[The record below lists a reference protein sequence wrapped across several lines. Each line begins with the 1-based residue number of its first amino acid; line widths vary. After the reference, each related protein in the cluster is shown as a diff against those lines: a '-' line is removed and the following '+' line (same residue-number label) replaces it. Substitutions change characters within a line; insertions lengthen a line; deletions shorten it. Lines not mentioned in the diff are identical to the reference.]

1 VGGYLRVSDLTESLK
16 QDQKLMIRFDDII
29 EKIQGKYSEKDIRL
43 LQKAYIFAARA
54 HKGQIRRSGEPY
66 LSHPLEVTNILAEMN
81 LDLTTL
87 IAGLLHDVPED
98 TEITLVEIK
107 ENFGKEVAALV
118 EGVTKISR
126 VEDASPDQTRAE
138 TIRKIILAMT
148 DDLRVI
154 FIKLADRWHNLKTL
168 HFLSEDKQKR
178 IAQETLEI
186 YAPIA
191 NRLGMGRIR
200 AELEDL
206 AFRYVSPD
214 EYFRMVALVEPELK
228 QGEKELKKLKKEMEN
243 LMKEN
248 GIPVE
253 IQSRIKRLYSVY
265 SKMQKKGIDFD
276 QVYDFLALRII
287 TDSIKNCYAA
297 LGIIHQH
304 WPHLPQR
311 FRDFIAMPKPNLYQS
326 LHTTIITANKQTF
339 EIQIRTREMH
349 ELAENGIAA
358 HWKYKEGAPTG
369 LASEDQRLQWLREIA
384 ALFSEQKN
392 PKEFLKNLKINLIPE
407 EIYAFTPK
415 GKVINLPPGATALDF
430 AFKIHTEIG
439 LKAKEA
445 RINGELMP
453 LKTVLKTGDIVEIL
467 TSPDRSPHRSWLNWV
482 ATTSARQHIKKYL
495 NLRTRAKAIALGKKL
510 WEKESKKYKLPAELR
525 TEAVLK
531 QKISQEFLLRLNSL
545 EEFFLLAG
553 LGKIVI
559 NRRFLERLTS
569 GQLPETPPEPGLLQ
583 KVVQRIGG
591 KQPGP
596 GLVIKNL
603 EDQMINLAGCCSPIK
618 GEPVVG
624 YLTTGKGLTVHAQ
637 RCYLVSKEILD
648 SQRLVEVSWD
658 PEFQGTFKA
667 RLLIR
672 SQDSPGVL
680 ASVAKAVAE
689 LKGNISK
696 AEVSTSGDGQATI
709 SLEIKIED
717 LTHLEKII
725 SRIAKLKEI
734 NSVEKA

>member
-1 VGGYLRVSDLTESLK
+1 
-16 QDQKLMIRFDDII
+16 MIRFDDIV
-29 EKIQGKYSEKDIRL
+29 EKIQGKYSDKDIRL

-81 LDLTTL
+81 LDLITL

-98 TEITLVEIK
+98 TEVTIAEIR
-107 ENFGKEVAALV
+107 ENFGKEVAMLV
-118 EGVTKISR
+118 EGVTKIGR
-126 VEDASPDQTRAE
+126 VEDATPEETRAE

-154 FIKLADRWHNLKTL
+154 FIKLVDRWHNLKTL
-168 HFLSEDKQKR
+168 HFLSEEKQKQ

-206 AFRYVSPD
+206 AFRYVDPD
-214 EYFRMVALVEPELK
+214 EYFRMVARVEPELK
-228 QGEKELKKLKKEMEN
+228 KGEKELRKLKKEMEQ

-248 GIPVE
+248 GIPAE
-253 IQSRIKRLYSVY
+253 IQSRIKRLYGVY
-265 SKMQKKGIDFD
+265 SKMKKKGVDFD

-297 LGIIHQH
+297 LGSIHQK

-326 LHTTIITANKQTF
+326 LHTTIITENKQTF

-369 LASEDQRLQWLREIA
+369 LDSEDQRLQWLREIA

-445 RINGELMP
+445 RVNGELMP
-453 LKTVLKTGDIVEIL
+453 IKTPLKTGDIVEII
-467 TSPDRSPHRSWLNWV
+467 TSPERSPQRSWLNWV
-482 ATTSARQHIKKYL
+482 ATASARQNIKKFL
-495 NLRTRAKAIALGKKL
+495 NLKTRSKAIALGKKL
-510 WEKESKKYKLPAELR
+510 WEKEARKYKFPPELR
-525 TEAVLK
+525 SEEALK
-531 QKISQEFLLRLNSL
+531 EKISREFRLRLNSL
-545 EEFFLLAG
+545 EDFYLLAG
-553 LGKIVI
+553 LGKMVI
-559 NRRFLERLTS
+559 NKKFMEKLVS
-569 GQLPETPPEPGLLQ
+569 GPSQEGEAQPGLL
-583 KVVQRIGG
+583 KKMVDRIAGRST
-591 KQPGP
+591 PS
-596 GLVIKNL
+596 GLVMKNL
-603 EDQMINLAGCCSPIK
+603 EDQMINLARCCSPIK

-624 YLTTGKGLTVHAQ
+624 YLTSGKGLTVHAQ
-637 RCYLVSKEILD
+637 RCYLVTKEILD
-648 SQRLVEVSWD
+648 SQRLVDVSWD
-658 PEFQGTFKA
+658 PNYQGTFKA
-667 RLLIR
+667 RLLAR

-680 ASVAKAVAE
+680 ARVAAAVAE
-689 LKGNISK
+689 LKGNISR
-696 AEVSTSGDGQATI
+696 AEVDTTGDGKATI
-709 SLEIKIED
+709 SLEIMIND
-717 LTHLEKII
+717 IAHLESIVKKI
-725 SRIAKLKEI
+725 SRLKEI
-734 NSVEKA
+734 HSVERD

>member
-1 VGGYLRVSDLTESLK
+1 
-16 QDQKLMIRFDDII
+16 MIRFDDII
-29 EKIQGKYSEKDIRL
+29 EKIQGQYSEKDLRL
-43 LQKAYIFAARA
+43 LQKAYVFAARA

-87 IAGLLHDVPED
+87 VAGLLHDVLED
-98 TEITLVEIK
+98 TEVSLAEIR
-107 ENFGKEVAALV
+107 ESFGREVAALV

-168 HFLSEDKQKR
+168 HYLSEDKQKR

-206 AFRYVSPD
+206 SFRYVEPD

-228 QGEKELKKLKKEMEN
+228 KGEKELKKLKKQME
-243 LMKEN
+243 LLLKDN
-248 GIPVE
+248 GIPAE
-253 IQSRIKRLYSVY
+253 IQVRIKRLYSIY
-265 SKMQKKGIDFD
+265 SKMKKKGVDFD

-287 TDSIKNCYAA
+287 TDSVKNCYAI
-297 LGIIHQH
+297 LGTIHQR

-326 LHTTIITANKQTF
+326 LHTTIITENKQTF

-358 HWKYKEGAPTG
+358 HWKYKEGAPSGLTG
-369 LASEDQRLQWLREIA
+369 EDQRLQWLREIA

-392 PKEFLKNLKINLIPE
+392 PREFLKNLKINLIPE

-439 LKAKEA
+439 LKAREA

-453 LKTVLKTGDIVEIL
+453 LKTQLKSGDIVEII
-467 TSPDRSPHRSWLNWV
+467 TAHDRTPHRSWLNWV
-482 ATTSARQHIKKYL
+482 ATASARQHIKKYL
-495 NLRTRAKAIALGKKL
+495 NLKTRKKAIELGQKL
-510 WEKESKKYKLPAELR
+510 WEKEARKFRLPPELHSEAALKEKLER
-525 TEAVLK
+525 
-531 QKISQEFLLRLNSL
+531 EFKLRLHSL
-545 EEFFLLAG
+545 EDFYLLAG
-553 LGKIVI
+553 LGRVMID
-559 NRRFLERLTS
+559 RSFMERLTT
-569 GQLPETPPEPGLLQ
+569 GGPPREAQPTGLLK
-583 KVVQRIGG
+583 KVVER
-591 KQPGP
+591 
-596 GLVIKNL
+596 
-603 EDQMINLAGCCSPIK
+603 LAGRAAAPALAIKDLEEQMLTLARCCAPIK

-624 YLTTGKGLTVHAQ
+624 YLTSGKGLTVHAQ
-637 RCYLVSKEILD
+637 RCYLVQKEILD
-648 SQRLVEVSWD
+648 SQRLVEVAWD
-658 PEFQGTFKA
+658 PAFQGTFKA
-667 RLLIR
+667 RLVIR
-672 SQDSPGVL
+672 AKDSPGVL
-680 ASVAKAVAE
+680 ARVAAAVAE
-689 LKGNISK
+689 QNGNISR
-696 AEVSTSGDGQATI
+696 AEVNTSGDGRAGI
-709 SLEIKIED
+709 SLEITIKDINHLQKIMD
-717 LTHLEKII
+717 KIK
-725 SRIAKLKEI
+725 RLKEI
-734 NSVEKA
+734 EAVDRD

>member
-1 VGGYLRVSDLTESLK
+1 
-16 QDQKLMIRFDDII
+16 MIRFDDII
-29 EKIQGKYSEKDIRL
+29 DKIQGRYSEKDIRL

-54 HKGQIRRSGEPY
+54 HRGQTRRSGEPY

-98 TEITLVEIK
+98 TEVSINEIR
-107 ENFGKEVAALV
+107 EEFGKDVAALV
-118 EGVTKISR
+118 EGVTKIGR
-126 VEDASPDQTRAE
+126 VEDSTPEETRAE
-138 TIRKIILAMT
+138 TIKKIILAMT

-168 HFLSEDKQKR
+168 HFLPEEKQKR

-191 NRLGMGRIR
+191 NRLGMGKIR

-206 AFRYVSPD
+206 AFRYVDPD
-214 EYFRMVALVEPELK
+214 EYFRMVAVVEPQLK
-228 QGEKELKKLKKEMEN
+228 KAEIELKKLKKEMEQ
-243 LMKEN
+243 LLKEN
-248 GIPVE
+248 GLQAE
-253 IQSRIKRLYSVY
+253 IQSRIKRLYSIY
-265 SKMQKKGIDFD
+265 LKMKKKGVSFD

-287 TDSIKNCYAA
+287 TDSIKNCYAI

-304 WPHLPQR
+304 WTHLPQR

-326 LHTTIITANKQTF
+326 LHTTIITKDKQTF
-339 EIQIRTREMH
+339 EIQIRTKEMH

-369 LASEDQRLQWLREIA
+369 LKSEDQRLQWLREIA

-439 LKAKEA
+439 LQAEEA

-453 LKTVLKTGDIVEIL
+453 LKTPLRSGDLVEII
-467 TSPDRSPHRSWLNWV
+467 TSASRTPHRSWLNWV
-482 ATTSARQHIKKYL
+482 VTASARQSIKKFL
-495 NLRTRAKAIALGKKL
+495 NLKTRTKAIALGKKL
-510 WEKESKKYKLPAELR
+510 WEKENKKFNFPPELQSE
-525 TEAVLK
+525 EALRE
-531 QKISQEFLLRLNSL
+531 KISREFNLQLNNL
-545 EEFFLLAG
+545 EDFYYLAG
-553 LGKIVI
+553 LGKIII
-559 NRRFLERLTS
+559 NKKFLERLAS
-569 GQLPETPPEPGLLQ
+569 VQETQPGFLQ
-583 KVVQRIGG
+583 KMVEKISGRPVSTRI
-591 KQPGP
+591 
-596 GLVIKNL
+596 LIKNP
-603 EDQMINLAGCCSPIK
+603 EEQMITLARCCRPIK

-624 YLTTGKGLTVHAQ
+624 YLTSGQGLTVHAQ

-658 PEFQGTFKA
+658 PDYQGNFKA
-667 RLLIR
+667 RLAIK
-672 SQDSPGVL
+672 SKDSPGVL
-680 ASVAKAVAE
+680 AKVATVVAE
-689 LKGNISK
+689 LKGNISR
-696 AEVSTSGDGQATI
+696 AEVKTSREGQASI
-709 SLEIKIED
+709 SLEVTIKD
-717 LTHLEKII
+717 MNHLQEIIKKI
-725 SRIAKLKEI
+725 SHLKEI
-734 NSVEKA
+734 QAVNRE

>member
-1 VGGYLRVSDLTESLK
+1 
-16 QDQKLMIRFDDII
+16 MIRFDDIV

-54 HKGQIRRSGEPY
+54 HKGQTRRSGEPY

-87 IAGLLHDVPED
+87 VAGLLHDVPED
-98 TEITLVEIK
+98 TGVTLSEVR

-118 EGVTKISR
+118 EGVTKIGR
-126 VEDASPDQTRAE
+126 VEDATPEEARAE

-154 FIKLADRWHNLKTL
+154 FIKLADRWHNLTTL
-168 HFLSEDKQKR
+168 HFLGEAKQKQ

-206 AFRYVSPD
+206 AFRYVDPD
-214 EYFRMVALVEPELK
+214 AYFSTVALVEPELK
-228 QGEKELKKLKKEMEN
+228 KGEKELKKLKKEMEQ

-248 GIPVE
+248 GIQAE
-253 IQSRIKRLYSVY
+253 LQSRIKRLYSVH
-265 SKMQKKGIDFD
+265 SKMKKKGVDFD
-276 QVYDFLALRII
+276 RVYDFLALRII

-297 LGIIHQH
+297 LGIIHQR

-311 FRDFIAMPKPNLYQS
+311 FQDFIAMPKPNLYQS
-326 LHTTIITANKQTF
+326 LHTTIITENKQTF

-369 LASEDQRLQWLREIA
+369 LDSEDQRLQWLREMA
-384 ALFSEQKN
+384 SLFSEQRN

-430 AFKIHTEIG
+430 AFKVHSEIG

-445 RINGELMP
+445 RINGELMAI
-453 LKTVLKTGDIVEIL
+453 KTRLKTGDIVEII
-467 TSPDRSPHRSWLNWV
+467 TSPERTPHRSWLNWV
-482 ATTSARQHIKKYL
+482 ATTSARQNIKKYL
-495 NLRTRAKAIALGKKL
+495 NLKTRIKAISLGKKL
-510 WEKESKKYKLPAELR
+510 WEKESKKYRFSPELR
-525 TEAVLK
+525 SDKALTE
-531 QKISQEFLLRLNSL
+531 KISRELRVRINSL
-545 EEFFLLAG
+545 EDFYLMAG
-553 LGKIVI
+553 LGKVVVDK
-559 NRRFLERLTS
+559 RFMEKITAIPS
-569 GQLPETPPEPGLLQ
+569 EAPGQTGLL
-583 KVVQRIGG
+583 KTVVNRITG
-591 KQPGP
+591 KAAAS
-596 GLVIKNL
+596 GLVIKDL
-603 EDQMINLAGCCSPIK
+603 EDQMINLARCCMPIK
-618 GEPVVG
+618 GEPVIG
-624 YLTTGKGLTVHAQ
+624 YLTSGKGLTVHAQ
-637 RCYLVSKEILD
+637 RCYLITKEILD
-648 SQRLVEVSWD
+648 SHRLVEVSWD
-658 PEFQGTFKA
+658 QNYQGTFKA
-667 RLLIR
+667 RLLIK

-680 ASVAKAVAE
+680 ARVAAAIAE
-689 LKGNISK
+689 LKGNISR
-696 AEVSTSGDGQATI
+696 AEVNTAADRTAAI
-709 SLEIKIED
+709 SLEITISD
-717 LTHLEKII
+717 LPHLETIINKI
-725 SRIAKLKEI
+725 SQLKEI
-734 NSVEKA
+734 YSVERG

>member
-1 VGGYLRVSDLTESLK
+1 
-16 QDQKLMIRFDDII
+16 MIRFDDIV
-29 EKIQGKYSEKDIRL
+29 EKIQGQYSEKDLRV
-43 LQKAYIFAARA
+43 LQKAYVFAARA

-87 IAGLLHDVPED
+87 VAGLLHDVLED
-98 TEITLVEIK
+98 TEVTLAEIR
-107 ENFGKEVAALV
+107 ENFGREVATLV

-126 VEDASPDQTRAE
+126 VEDASPEETRAE

-168 HFLSEDKQKR
+168 HYLSEDKQRR

-206 AFRYVSPD
+206 SFRYVEPD

-228 QGEKELKKLKKEMEN
+228 KGEKELKKLKKVMEQ
-243 LMKEN
+243 LLKEN
-248 GIPVE
+248 GIPAE
-253 IQSRIKRLYSVY
+253 IQVRIKRLYSVY
-265 SKMQKKGIDFD
+265 SKMKKKGIDFD

-287 TDSIKNCYAA
+287 TDSVKNCYSA
-297 LGIIHQH
+297 LGIIHQR

-326 LHTTIITANKQTF
+326 LHTTIITENKQTF

-369 LASEDQRLQWLREIA
+369 LAGEDQRLQWLREIA

-392 PKEFLKNLKINLIPE
+392 PREFLKNLKINLIPE

-439 LKAKEA
+439 LKAREA
-445 RINGELMP
+445 RINGEAMP
-453 LKTVLKTGDIVEIL
+453 LRTQLKTGDIVEII

-482 ATTSARQHIKKYL
+482 ATASARQQIKKFL
-495 NLRTRAKAIALGKKL
+495 NLKTRKRAIELGQRL
-510 WEKESKKYKLPAELR
+510 WEKETRKFKLPAELHS
-525 TEAVLK
+525 ESALK
-531 QKISQEFLLRLNSL
+531 DRLAQEFRLRLNSL
-545 EEFFLLAG
+545 EDFFLLAG

-559 NRRFLERLTS
+559 DKKFMERLAW
-569 GQLPETPPEPGLLQ
+569 GQLSEETPPPGIL
-583 KVVQRIGG
+583 KKMVEKFSGR
-591 KQPGP
+591 GP
-596 GLVIKNL
+596 AQGLMIKNL
-603 EDQMINLAGCCSPIK
+603 DEQMITLARCCAPIK
-618 GEPVVG
+618 GESVVG

-637 RCYLVSKEILD
+637 RCYLVQKEILD
-648 SQRLVEVSWD
+648 SQRLVEVAWD
-658 PEFQGTFKA
+658 PAFRGTFRA

-672 SQDSPGVL
+672 AKDSPGVL
-680 ASVAKAVAE
+680 ARVASAVAE
-689 LKGNISK
+689 QKGNISR
-696 AEVSTSGDGQATI
+696 AEVSTSGDGRACI
-709 SLEIKIED
+709 SLEITIED
-717 LTHLEKII
+717 LDHLQKIKDKI
-725 SRIAKLKEI
+725 SRLKEI
-734 NSVEKA
+734 DSVERA

>member
-1 VGGYLRVSDLTESLK
+1 
-16 QDQKLMIRFDDII
+16 MIRFDDII
-29 EKIQGKYSEKDIRL
+29 EKIQGQYAEKDLRL
-43 LQKAYIFAARA
+43 LQKAYVFAARA

-87 IAGLLHDVPED
+87 VAGLLHDVLED
-98 TEITLVEIK
+98 TEVSLAEIK
-107 ENFGKEVAALV
+107 ENFGREVAALV
-118 EGVTKISR
+118 EGVTKISL

-168 HFLSEDKQKR
+168 HYLSEDKQKR

-200 AELEDL
+200 SELEDL
-206 AFRYVSPD
+206 SFRYVEPD

-228 QGEKELKKLKKEMEN
+228 KGEKELKKLKRQMEQ
-243 LMKEN
+243 LLKDN
-248 GIPVE
+248 GIPAE
-253 IQSRIKRLYSVY
+253 IQVRIKRLYSIY
-265 SKMQKKGIDFD
+265 AKMKKKGIDFD

-287 TDSIKNCYAA
+287 TDFVKNCYAI
-297 LGIIHQH
+297 LGIIHQR

-326 LHTTIITANKQTF
+326 LHTTIITENKQTF

-358 HWKYKEGAPTG
+358 HWKYKEGTPSGLTG
-369 LASEDQRLQWLREIA
+369 EDQRLQWLREIA

-392 PKEFLKNLKINLIPE
+392 PREFLKNLKINLIPE

-439 LKAKEA
+439 LKAREA

-453 LKTVLKTGDIVEIL
+453 LKTQLKSGDIVEII
-467 TSPDRSPHRSWLNWV
+467 TAPDRVPHRSWLNWV
-482 ATTSARQHIKKYL
+482 ATASARQHIKKYL
-495 NLRTRAKAIALGKKL
+495 NLKTRKKAIELGKKL
-510 WEKESKKYKLPAELR
+510 WEKEARKFRLPPELHSEAALKEKLAR
-525 TEAVLK
+525 
-531 QKISQEFLLRLNSL
+531 EFKLRLNSL
-545 EEFFLLAG
+545 EDFYLLAG
-553 LGKIVI
+553 LGRVVI
-559 NRRFLERLTS
+559 DRSFLERLTT
-569 GQLPETPPEPGLLQ
+569 GGPPQEAPPPGLLK
-583 KVVQRIGG
+583 KVVER
-591 KQPGP
+591 
-596 GLVIKNL
+596 
-603 EDQMINLAGCCSPIK
+603 LAGRGQTQALAIKDLEEQMLTLARCCAPIK

-624 YLTTGKGLTVHAQ
+624 YLTSGKGLTIHAQ
-637 RCYLVSKEILD
+637 RCYLVQKEILD

-658 PEFQGTFKA
+658 PTFQGIFKA
-667 RLLIR
+667 RLVIR
-672 SQDSPGVL
+672 AKDSPGVL
-680 ASVAKAVAE
+680 ARVAAAVAE
-689 LKGNISK
+689 QNGNISR
-696 AEVSTSGDGQATI
+696 AEVNTSGNGLAGI
-709 SLEIKIED
+709 CLEITIKDINHLQKIMD
-717 LTHLEKII
+717 KIK
-725 SRIAKLKEI
+725 RLKEI
-734 NSVEKA
+734 ETVDRD

>member
-1 VGGYLRVSDLTESLK
+1 
-16 QDQKLMIRFDDII
+16 MIRFDDIV

-54 HKGQIRRSGEPY
+54 HKGQTRRSGEPY

-98 TEITLVEIK
+98 TEVTIAEIR
-107 ENFGKEVAALV
+107 ENFGKEVATLV
-118 EGVTKISR
+118 EGVTKIGR
-126 VEDASPDQTRAE
+126 VEDASPEETRAE

-168 HFLSEDKQKR
+168 HFLSEEKQKR

-206 AFRYVSPD
+206 AFRYVEPD

-228 QGEKELKKLKKEMEN
+228 KGEKELKKLKKEMEQ

-248 GIPVE
+248 GIPAE

-265 SKMQKKGIDFD
+265 SKMKKKGVDFD

-297 LGIIHQH
+297 LGIIHQR

-326 LHTTIITANKQTF
+326 LHTTIITENKQTF

-369 LASEDQRLQWLREIA
+369 LDSEDQRLQWLREIA

-445 RINGELMP
+445 KINGEVMP
-453 LKTVLKTGDIVEIL
+453 LKTPLRTGDIVEII
-467 TSPDRSPHRSWLNWV
+467 TSPDRIPHRSWLNWV
-482 ATTSARQHIKKYL
+482 ATASARQSIKKYL
-495 NLRTRAKAIALGKKL
+495 NLKSRSKAIALGKKL
-510 WEKESKKYKLPAELR
+510 WEKESRKYDFPPELR
-525 TEAVLK
+525 SEEALK
-531 QKISQEFLLRLNSL
+531 EKISREFKLRLHSL
-545 EEFFLLAG
+545 EDFYLLAG
-553 LGKIVI
+553 LGKLVI
-559 NRRFLERLTS
+559 NGKFMERIISGTTPATEGQPGFLK
-569 GQLPETPPEPGLLQ
+569 
-583 KVVQRIGG
+583 KVVDRIAG
-591 KQPGP
+591 KSPSS
-596 GLVIKNL
+596 GLVIKNP
-603 EDQMINLAGCCSPIK
+603 EDQMISLARCCTPIK

-624 YLTTGKGLTVHAQ
+624 YLTAGKGLTIHAQ
-637 RCYLVSKEILD
+637 RCYLVNKEILD

-658 PEFQGTFKA
+658 PDYQGTFKA
-667 RLLIR
+667 RLLVR

-680 ASVAKAVAE
+680 ARVATAVAE
-689 LKGNISK
+689 LKGNISR
-696 AEVSTSGDGQATI
+696 AEVNTTSDGKATI
-709 SLEIKIED
+709 SLEIVIND
-717 LTHLEKII
+717 INHLDAIIKKI
-725 SRIAKLKEI
+725 SRLKEI
-734 NSVEKA
+734 HSVERD

>member
-1 VGGYLRVSDLTESLK
+1 
-16 QDQKLMIRFDDII
+16 MIRFDDIV
-29 EKIQGKYSEKDIRL
+29 EKIQGKYSEKDIRQ

-66 LSHPLEVTNILAEMN
+66 LSHPLEVTNILADMN

-87 IAGLLHDVPED
+87 VAGLLHDVPED
-98 TEITLVEIK
+98 TDVTIQEIR
-107 ENFGKEVAALV
+107 ENFGKEVADLV
-118 EGVTKISR
+118 EGVTKIAR
-126 VEDASPDQTRAE
+126 VEDATPEETRAE

-168 HFLSEDKQKR
+168 HFLPEDKQKR

-191 NRLGMGRIR
+191 NRLGMGKIR

-206 AFRYVSPD
+206 SFRYVEPD

-228 QGEKELKKLKKEMEN
+228 KGEKELKKLKKEMEQV
-243 LMKEN
+243 LKEN
-248 GIPVE
+248 GIPAE
-253 IQSRIKRLYSVY
+253 IQSRIKRLYSIY
-265 SKMQKKGIDFD
+265 TKMKRKGVGFD

-287 TDSIKNCYAA
+287 TDSVKNCYAA
-297 LGIIHQH
+297 LGIIHQR

-326 LHTTIITANKQTF
+326 LHTTIITENKQTF

-415 GKVINLPPGATALDF
+415 GKVITLPPGATALDF

-439 LKAKEA
+439 LKASQA

-453 LKTVLKTGDIVEIL
+453 LKTQLHTGDIVEII
-467 TSPDRSPHRSWLNWV
+467 TAPGREPNRSWLNWV
-482 ATTSARQHIKKYL
+482 ATAQARQNIKRYL
-495 NLRTRAKAIALGKKL
+495 NLKTRQKALALGKKL
-510 WEKESKKYKLPAELR
+510 WEKEISKYQLPAELR
-525 TEAVLK
+525 SEENLK
-531 QKISQEFLLRLNSL
+531 NRLRQELKLRIQTMDD
-545 EEFFLLAG
+545 FFVLAG
-553 LGKIVI
+553 LGKVII
-559 NRRFLERLTS
+559 NRKLVERLAAEATLGQPPVS
-569 GQLPETPPEPGLLQ
+569 GLFKKMVDSLTG
-583 KVVQRIGG
+583 RH
-591 KQPGP
+591 QPG
-596 GLVIKNL
+596 GLVIRNL
-603 EDQMINLAGCCSPIK
+603 QEQMITLARCCQPVK

-624 YLTTGKGLTVHAQ
+624 YLTSGKGLTVHAQ

-648 SQRLVEVSWD
+648 SQRLVEVTWD
-658 PEFQGTFKA
+658 PSYEGRFKA
-667 RLLIR
+667 KLTIT
-672 SQDSPGVL
+672 SKDSPGVL
-680 ASVAKAVAE
+680 ARVATAVAE
-689 LKGNISK
+689 LNGNITK
-696 AEVSTSGDGQATI
+696 AEVSTSGEGDASINLEVTI
-709 SLEIKIED
+709 KDINHLNEIIK
-717 LTHLEKII
+717 
-725 SRIAKLKEI
+725 RIAKLKDI
-734 NSVEKA
+734 HSVERS

>member
-1 VGGYLRVSDLTESLK
+1 
-16 QDQKLMIRFDDII
+16 MIRFDDIV

-54 HKGQIRRSGEPY
+54 HKGQTRRSGEPY

-87 IAGLLHDVPED
+87 VVGLLHDVPED
-98 TEITLVEIK
+98 TEVTLSEIR

-118 EGVTKISR
+118 EGVTKIGR
-126 VEDASPDQTRAE
+126 VEDATPEETRAE

-154 FIKLADRWHNLKTL
+154 FIKLADRWHNLTTL
-168 HFLSEDKQKR
+168 HFLSEAKQKQ

-206 AFRYVSPD
+206 AFRYVDPD
-214 EYFRMVALVEPELK
+214 AYFGTVALVEPELK
-228 QGEKELKKLKKEMEN
+228 KGEKELKKLKKEMEQ

-248 GIPVE
+248 GIQVE
-253 IQSRIKRLYSVY
+253 IQSRIKRPYSVH
-265 SKMQKKGIDFD
+265 SKMKKKGVDFD

-297 LGIIHQH
+297 LGIIHQK

-311 FRDFIAMPKPNLYQS
+311 FQDFIAMPKPNLYQS
-326 LHTTIITANKQTF
+326 LHTTIITENKQTF

-369 LASEDQRLQWLREIA
+369 LDSEDQRLQWLREIA

-392 PKEFLKNLKINLIPE
+392 PREFLKNLKINLIPE

-430 AFKIHTEIG
+430 AFRVHTEIG

-445 RINGELMP
+445 RINAELMP
-453 LKTVLKTGDIVEIL
+453 IKTSLKTGDIVEII
-467 TSPDRSPHRSWLNWV
+467 TAPERSPHRSWLNWV
-482 ATTSARQHIKKYL
+482 ATTSARQNIKKYL
-495 NLRTRAKAIALGKKL
+495 NLKTRSKAISLGKKL
-510 WEKESKKYKLPAELR
+510 WQKESRKYKFSPELR
-525 TEAVLK
+525 SDKALTE
-531 QKISQEFLLRLNSL
+531 KISQELRVRINNLDDFYL
-545 EEFFLLAG
+545 MAG
-553 LGKIVI
+553 LGKVVVDKTFMEKII
-559 NRRFLERLTS
+559 AFSSSEAPRQPS
-569 GQLPETPPEPGLLQ
+569 LL
-583 KVVQRIGG
+583 KTVVDRITGRATT
-591 KQPGP
+591 P

-603 EDQMINLAGCCSPIK
+603 EDQMINLARCCAPIK

-624 YLTTGKGLTVHAQ
+624 YLTSGKGLTVHAQ
-637 RCYLVSKEILD
+637 RCYLVTKEILD
-648 SQRLVEVSWD
+648 NQRLVEVSWD
-658 PEFQGTFKA
+658 QNYQGTFKA
-667 RLLIR
+667 RLLIK

-680 ASVAKAVAE
+680 ARVAAAIAE
-689 LKGNISK
+689 LKGNISR
-696 AEVSTSGDGQATI
+696 AEVNTTANSKAGIT
-709 SLEIKIED
+709 LEITIAD
-717 LTHLEKII
+717 LNHLESIINKI
-725 SRIAKLKEI
+725 SRLKEI
-734 NSVEKA
+734 HSVERD

>member
-1 VGGYLRVSDLTESLK
+1 MPQTK
-16 QDQKLMIRFDDII
+16 WPMIRFDDIV

-54 HKGQIRRSGEPY
+54 HKGQTRRSGEPY

-87 IAGLLHDVPED
+87 VAGLLHDVPED
-98 TEITLVEIK
+98 TGVTLSEVR

-118 EGVTKISR
+118 EGVTKIGR
-126 VEDASPDQTRAE
+126 VEDATPEEARAE

-154 FIKLADRWHNLKTL
+154 FIKLADRWHNLTTL
-168 HFLSEDKQKR
+168 HFLGEAKQKQ

-206 AFRYVSPD
+206 AFRYVDPD
-214 EYFRMVALVEPELK
+214 AYFSTVALVEPELK
-228 QGEKELKKLKKEMEN
+228 KGEKELKKLKKEMEQ

-248 GIPVE
+248 GIQAE
-253 IQSRIKRLYSVY
+253 LQSRIKRLYSVH
-265 SKMQKKGIDFD
+265 SKMKKKGVDFD
-276 QVYDFLALRII
+276 RVYDFLALRII

-297 LGIIHQH
+297 LGIIHQR

-311 FRDFIAMPKPNLYQS
+311 FQDFIAMPKPNLYQS
-326 LHTTIITANKQTF
+326 LHTTIITENKQTF

-369 LASEDQRLQWLREIA
+369 LDSEDQRLQWLREMA
-384 ALFSEQKN
+384 SLFSEQRN

-430 AFKIHTEIG
+430 AFKVHSEIG

-445 RINGELMP
+445 RINGELMAI
-453 LKTVLKTGDIVEIL
+453 KTRLKTGDIVEII
-467 TSPDRSPHRSWLNWV
+467 TSPERTPHRSWLNWV
-482 ATTSARQHIKKYL
+482 ATTSARQNIKKYL
-495 NLRTRAKAIALGKKL
+495 NLKTRIKAISLGKKL
-510 WEKESKKYKLPAELR
+510 WEKESKKYRFSPELR
-525 TEAVLK
+525 SDKALTE
-531 QKISQEFLLRLNSL
+531 KISRELRVRINSL
-545 EEFFLLAG
+545 EDFYLMAG
-553 LGKIVI
+553 LGKVVVDK
-559 NRRFLERLTS
+559 RFMEKITAIPS
-569 GQLPETPPEPGLLQ
+569 EAPGQTGLL
-583 KVVQRIGG
+583 KTVVNRITG
-591 KQPGP
+591 KAAAS
-596 GLVIKNL
+596 GLVIKDL
-603 EDQMINLAGCCSPIK
+603 EDQMINLARCCMPIK
-618 GEPVVG
+618 GEPVIG
-624 YLTTGKGLTVHAQ
+624 YLTSGKGLTVHAQ
-637 RCYLVSKEILD
+637 RCYLITKEILD
-648 SQRLVEVSWD
+648 SHRLVEVSWD
-658 PEFQGTFKA
+658 QNYQGTFKA
-667 RLLIR
+667 RLLIK

-680 ASVAKAVAE
+680 ARVAAAIAE
-689 LKGNISK
+689 LKGNISR
-696 AEVSTSGDGQATI
+696 AEVNTAADRTAAI
-709 SLEIKIED
+709 SLEITISD
-717 LTHLEKII
+717 LPHLETIINKI
-725 SRIAKLKEI
+725 SQLKEI
-734 NSVEKA
+734 YSVERG

>member
-1 VGGYLRVSDLTESLK
+1 
-16 QDQKLMIRFDDII
+16 MIRFDDII
-29 EKIQGKYSEKDIRL
+29 EKIQGQYSEKDLRL
-43 LQKAYIFAARA
+43 LQKAYVFAARA

-87 IAGLLHDVPED
+87 VAGLLHDVLED
-98 TEITLVEIK
+98 TEVSLAEIR
-107 ENFGKEVAALV
+107 ESFGREVAALV

-168 HFLSEDKQKR
+168 HYLSEDKQKR

-206 AFRYVSPD
+206 SFRYVEPD

-228 QGEKELKKLKKEMEN
+228 KGEKELKKLKKQME
-243 LMKEN
+243 LLLKDN
-248 GIPVE
+248 GIPAE
-253 IQSRIKRLYSVY
+253 IQVRIKRLYSIY
-265 SKMQKKGIDFD
+265 SKMKKKGVDFD

-287 TDSIKNCYAA
+287 TDSVKNCYAI
-297 LGIIHQH
+297 LGTIHQR

-326 LHTTIITANKQTF
+326 LHTTIITENKQTF

-358 HWKYKEGAPTG
+358 HWKYKEGAPSGLTG
-369 LASEDQRLQWLREIA
+369 EDQRLQWLREIA

-392 PKEFLKNLKINLIPE
+392 PREFLKNLKINLIPE

-439 LKAKEA
+439 LKAREA

-453 LKTVLKTGDIVEIL
+453 LKTQLKSGDIVEII
-467 TSPDRSPHRSWLNWV
+467 TAPDRTPHRSWLNWV
-482 ATTSARQHIKKYL
+482 ATASARQHIKKYL
-495 NLRTRAKAIALGKKL
+495 NLKTRKKAIELGQKL
-510 WEKESKKYKLPAELR
+510 WEKEARKFRLPPELHSEAALKEKLER
-525 TEAVLK
+525 
-531 QKISQEFLLRLNSL
+531 EFKLRLHSL
-545 EEFFLLAG
+545 EDFYLLAG
-553 LGKIVI
+553 LGRVMID
-559 NRRFLERLTS
+559 RSFMERLTT
-569 GQLPETPPEPGLLQ
+569 GGPPREAQPTGLLK
-583 KVVQRIGG
+583 KVVER
-591 KQPGP
+591 
-596 GLVIKNL
+596 
-603 EDQMINLAGCCSPIK
+603 LAGRAAAPALAIKDLEEQMLTLARCCAPIK

-624 YLTTGKGLTVHAQ
+624 YLTSGKGLTVHAQ
-637 RCYLVSKEILD
+637 RCYLVQKEILD
-648 SQRLVEVSWD
+648 SQRLVEVAWD
-658 PEFQGTFKA
+658 PAFQGTFKA
-667 RLLIR
+667 RLVIR
-672 SQDSPGVL
+672 AKDSPGVL
-680 ASVAKAVAE
+680 ARVAAAVAE
-689 LKGNISK
+689 QNGNISR
-696 AEVSTSGDGQATI
+696 AEVNTSGDGRAGI
-709 SLEIKIED
+709 SLEITIKDINHLQKIMD
-717 LTHLEKII
+717 KIK
-725 SRIAKLKEI
+725 RLKEI
-734 NSVEKA
+734 EAVDRD